1 MTFLKRMIKMKNTS
15 RKIKITYDDLMNI
28 TAMSIET
35 ITGIQGRVQLSENEL
50 GILRELSSTG
60 EHLHPSSAYQLKTW
74 TGIWTG
80 CVNWPEYRLTD
91 RQGGQ
96 CQITYNYL

>member
-1 MTFLKRMIKMKNTS
+1 MIKMKNTS

-35 ITGIQGRVQLSENEL
+35 ITGIRAGSSSAKMSWAYS
-50 GILRELSSTG
+50 GELSSTG